1 MYRAGGLRLCR
12 SLLESKPQGASTLP
26 LIHQD
31 WMTLR
36 AIRPSLFLISFHL
49 IASPYIVIIPFVCLC
64 LCLFVCL
71 SVWHF
76 DWAMMRLY
84 FVIAFNGLT
93 MILFSFFFLLE
104 FAAEKRRQTGR

>member
-1 MYRAGGLRLCR
+1 MGTGRGGLCVCC

-36 AIRPSLFLISFHL
+36 VIWPSLFLISFHL

-64 LCLFVCL
+64 VYLFVCL

-76 DWAMMRLY
+76 GWAMMRLY

-93 MILFSFFFLLE
+93 MILFSFFLLE

>member
-1 MYRAGGLRLCR
+1 MLVCR

-36 AIRPSLFLISFHL
+36 VIRPSLFLISFHL
-49 IASPYIVIIPFVCLC
+49 IASPYIVIIPFACLC
-64 LCLFVCL
+64 LSVCL

-76 DWAMMRLY
+76 GWAMMRLY

-93 MILFSFFFLLE
+93 MILFSFLSFLLE

>member
-1 MYRAGGLRLCR
+1 
-12 SLLESKPQGASTLP
+12 
-26 LIHQD
+26 
-31 WMTLR
+31 MTLR
-36 AIRPSLFLISFHL
+36 VIRPSLFLISFHL

-64 LCLFVCL
+64 LSVCL

-76 DWAMMRLY
+76 GWAMMRLY

-93 MILFSFFFLLE
+93 MILFSFFLLE